1 MVQPL
6 SIASRRAKIV
16 PLRSFFGGLT
26 RTGQIP
32 ANPAAEIDLPKRLN
46 ACRAMC

>member
-16 PLRSFFGGLT
+16 PLRSFVRLT